1 MSVKSDQQ
9 MHWKATKEVT
19 LATLLIWV
27 VVSFIIHLM
36 GETLNSASFP
46 GAYFMAGMGSQVIF
60 VILVFWFAARQNR
73 IDEEYGMSEG
83 D

>member
-1 MSVKSDQQ
+1 MSVKSDQHQ
-9 MHWKATKEVT
+9 HWKATKEVT

-27 VVSFIIHLM
+27 VVSFVIHWM
-36 GETLNSASFP
+36 GETLNSGSFP

-60 VILVFWFAARQNR
+60 VILVFWFAARQNT
-73 IDEEYGMSEG
+73 IDEEHGMSEG

>member
-1 MSVKSDQQ
+1 
-9 MHWKATKEVT
+9 
-19 LATLLIWV
+19 
-27 VVSFIIHLM
+27 M

-60 VILVFWFAARQNR
+60 VILVFWFAARQNT
-73 IDEEYGMSEG
+73 IDEEHGMSEG